1 MRTTI
6 KYFAV
11 ALVLATGLFA
21 CNSTKKES
29 QSTETS
35 MNTVTPDSMKLRLIV
50 ADIDSMSVLFT
61 ENEKTALID
70 ISDRTK
76 LAELLST
83 ARYDTVWNKGDIMVK
98 MVAQDYTII
107 SRYKNKSQDENGWLM
122 IWKENGRT
130 KFNNKW
136 FFIPDEN
143 HLKVYE
149 LLDKYR

>member
-1 MRTTI
+1 MKKILFIPLAILTIACNPPKKDAQVQTTI
-6 KYFAV
+6 DIEQKD
-11 ALVLATGLFA
+11 
-21 CNSTKKES
+21 STKI
-29 QSTETS
+29 QI
-35 MNTVTPDSMKLRLIV
+35 NV

-70 ISDRTK
+70 IADRTK

-143 HLKVYE
+143 QLKVYE